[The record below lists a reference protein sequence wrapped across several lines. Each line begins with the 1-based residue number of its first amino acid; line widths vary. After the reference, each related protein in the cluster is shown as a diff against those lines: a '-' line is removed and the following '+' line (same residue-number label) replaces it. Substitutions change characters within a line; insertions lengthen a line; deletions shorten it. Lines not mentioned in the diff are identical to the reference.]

1 MVRLKIM
8 DAERYDEQLQKDAPF
23 LCSDQRMDAEL
34 VDRLVL
40 QLNRVYPQILSDKE
54 ACKFRSLSV
63 PAKEQLHGLL
73 KHLHGKGEESCLEFY
88 QALHIHAEDIYRN
101 LPTRTRQREM
111 ADSNWSNSLAPP
123 PESYAL
129 NDKGPAFFLS
139 CFSFVAG
146 LAILYYYGEVKTLR
160 GSGAFLQCS
169 AAGFSKNA
177 KDVFIFYTEDGHKK
191 IMKLL

>member
-1 MVRLKIM
+1 MLNATMSSSRKMHRSCALIRGWM
-8 DAERYDEQLQKDAPF
+8 QSWSTGWCCSSTESTLRYSVTRKPA
-23 LCSDQRMDAEL
+23 
-34 VDRLVL
+34 
-40 QLNRVYPQILSDKE
+40 
-54 ACKFRSLSV
+54 RSLSV

>member
-1 MVRLKIM
+1 MLKATMSSSRKMHRSCALIRGWM
-8 DAERYDEQLQKDAPF
+8 QSWSTGWCCSSTESTLRYSVTRKPA
-23 LCSDQRMDAEL
+23 
-34 VDRLVL
+34 
-40 QLNRVYPQILSDKE
+40 
-54 ACKFRSLSV
+54 RSLSV

-146 LAILYYYGEVKTLR
+146 LAILYYYGAIFLLHTEVGVAVKTGGQLNLEESNKKEKANVMRMRYVEVK
-160 GSGAFLQCS
+160 GPMEMQ
-169 AAGFSKNA
+169 
-177 KDVFIFYTEDGHKK
+177 
-191 IMKLL
+191 